1 MSMFDVFDSPVIQE
15 RLPEATLETFQMV
28 GWSTVLTAILG
39 LPLGLVLHATARGG
53 LAPNAVVNRVLGLVV
68 NIGRSLPF
76 LILLIAIIPF
86 TKLIVGTNIGPKA
99 VIVPLTVGA
108 VPFFARLVETS
119 VREVSPGKVEAARV
133 MGSSRL
139 QIVSKV
145 LVPEALPSIVSGLT
159 VTTVALISYSAMA
172 GSVGGG
178 GLGFLAVSYGYNRYM
193 TDVMVVTVIVLI
205 LIVQVVQ
212 LVGDFLVRRL
222 DHR

>member
-39 LPLGLVLHATARGG
+39 LPLGLVLHVTARGG
-53 LAPNAVVNRVLGLVV
+53 LAPNAVVNRVLGLIV